1 MGHTSKAEQ
10 IRAALQETEA
20 RVSET
25 LKDLE
30 NNDMD
35 ADAVVYRIQNIEKSV
50 RQLRRAA

>member
-20 RVSET
+20 RVRET

-35 ADAVVYRIQNIEKSV
+35 TDAVVDRIQNIEKSV

>member
-10 IRAALQETEA
+10 IRAALQETET
-20 RVSET
+20 RVRET

-30 NNDMD
+30 NNDVD
-35 ADAVVYRIQNIEKSV
+35 ADTVVYRIQNIEKSV